1 MGRILAIDFGLKRT
15 GLAVTDPLRII
26 ATALQTIETA
36 KIFPFLKTYFLSEP
50 VDHVVIGM
58 PKQMSNED
66 SQIAPQ
72 VREFMNKFRTIFP
85 DTPIVEVDERFTTVL
100 AHRAM
105 IEGGMKKKDRRIKE
119 NVDKISATII
129 LQHYLEGIK

>member
-1 MGRILAIDFGLKRT
+1 
-15 GLAVTDPLRII
+15 
-26 ATALQTIETA
+26 
-36 KIFPFLKTYFLSEP
+36 
-50 VDHVVIGM
+50 
-58 PKQMSNED
+58 
-66 SQIAPQ
+66 
-72 VREFMNKFRTIFP
+72 VREFINKFRTVFP
-85 DTPIVEVDERFTTVL
+85 DKPIAEVDERFTTVL

>member
-1 MGRILAIDFGLKRT
+1 LGRILAIDFGLKRT

-26 ATALQTIETA
+26 ATALQTIETG
-36 KIFPFLKTYFLSEP
+36 KIFPFLKTYFLSEQ

-72 VREFMNKFRTIFP
+72 VREFINKFRTVFP
-85 DTPIVEVDERFTTVL
+85 DKPIAEVDERFTTVL

-105 IEGGMKKKDRRIKE
+105 LEGGMKKKDRRIKG

-129 LQHYLEGIK
+129 LQHYLERIR